1 MNIFKRKIELLEIE
15 LNDLERKCLHVE
27 EKIILLKDIIEK
39 SNEEDNDDE
48 CLSQEELNDIDD
60 DYVFNEERIKSSLY
74 EKGSVDVTKM

>member
-39 SNEEDNDDE
+39 SNEEDNDNE